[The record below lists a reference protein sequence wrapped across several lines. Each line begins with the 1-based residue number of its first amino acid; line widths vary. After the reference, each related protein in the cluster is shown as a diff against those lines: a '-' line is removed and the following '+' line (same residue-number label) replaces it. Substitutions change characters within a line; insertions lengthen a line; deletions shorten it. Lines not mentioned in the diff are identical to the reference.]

1 MPLSVWLQGAA
12 QLTTSL
18 QSNRFSFNDG
28 YHTSH
33 HLNPHRHWR
42 DHPVSFLQ
50 QKKTYAAE
58 HALVFHN
65 IDYIMLTFNLL
76 TKNYAHLEKCL
87 IPIGAQIDMSTEER
101 IAMLKSHTRQFTKE
115 ELKAKYPSS

>member
-1 MPLSVWLQGAA
+1 
-12 QLTTSL
+12 
-18 QSNRFSFNDG
+18 
-28 YHTSH
+28 
-33 HLNPHRHWR
+33 
-42 DHPVSFLQ
+42 
-50 QKKTYAAE
+50 
-58 HALVFHN
+58 
-65 IDYIMLTFNLL
+65 MLTFNLL